1 MVAGGCRALSSAVLL
16 SEQLSP
22 HGLTITITVMA
33 RTLTITVTARTLTI
47 TVMARTHTVTAPI
60 IMAVRD
66 TITIAIIGTITGTI
80 TSGAAVDGAGGR
92 TLVSRQCF
100 LQVGDV
106 GGG

>member
-22 HGLTITITVMA
+22 HGPTITIMVM
-33 RTLTITVTARTLTI
+33 ARTLTI
-47 TVMARTHTVTAPI
+47 TVMARTLTVTAPI